1 MYIGL
6 RSLNIKWLVAA
17 LAITLSGCSSMSIE
31 ECNNA
36 DWYQVGYSDGLNG
49 NSPKM
54 IDSYISDCSEAAVF
68 PDREQWSKGFKVG
81 TGLYCSPDNGY
92 KVGYEGQQYYYVCP
106 GESFLKNY
114 ELGKQA
120 RQRDQRLKQIET
132 ELRTIEDKLR
142 TTPSENHDERKRLED
157 EKRDLVSE
165 RSHLLGLTVQHNFN
179 ISF

>member
-6 RSLNIKWLVAA
+6 KSLNIKWLVAA

-68 PDREQWSKGFKVG
+68 FSR
-81 TGLYCSPDNGY
+81 
-92 KVGYEGQQYYYVCP
+92 
-106 GESFLKNY
+106 
-114 ELGKQA
+114 
-120 RQRDQRLKQIET
+120 
-132 ELRTIEDKLR
+132 
-142 TTPSENHDERKRLED
+142 
-157 EKRDLVSE
+157 
-165 RSHLLGLTVQHNFN
+165 
-179 ISF
+179 